1 MMMLTQ
7 KRLYEKKEKINKE
20 RKKVFVAKTAVTALV
35 DIMLENEK
43 YKTKLLLRNTKNV
56 KNGVYMTR

>member
-1 MMMLTQ
+1 MMLTQ
-7 KRLYEKKEKINKE
+7 KRLNEKKEKINKE

-43 YKTKLLLRNTKNV
+43 YKTKRLLRNTKNV

>member
-1 MMMLTQ
+1 MMLTQ

-43 YKTKLLLRNTKNV
+43 YKTKRLLRNTKNV

>member
-1 MMMLTQ
+1 MLTQ

-35 DIMLENEK
+35 DIMLENKK
-43 YKTKLLLRNTKNV
+43 YKTKRLLRNTKNV

>member
-1 MMMLTQ
+1 MMLTQ

>member
-1 MMMLTQ
+1 MLTQ

-43 YKTKLLLRNTKNV
+43 YKTKRLLRNTKNV

>member
-1 MMMLTQ
+1 MLTQ
-7 KRLYEKKEKINKE
+7 KRLNEKKEKINKE

>member
-1 MMMLTQ
+1 MLTQ

>member
-1 MMMLTQ
+1 MLTQ

-20 RKKVFVAKTAVTALV
+20 RKTVFVAKTAVTALV

>member
-1 MMMLTQ
+1 MLTQ
-7 KRLYEKKEKINKE
+7 KRLNEKKEKINKE

-35 DIMLENEK
+35 DIILENEK
-43 YKTKLLLRNTKNV
+43 YKTKRLLRNTKNV

>member
-1 MMMLTQ
+1 MMLTQ
-7 KRLYEKKEKINKE
+7 KRLDEKKEKINKE

-43 YKTKLLLRNTKNV
+43 YKTKRLLRNTKNV

>member
-1 MMMLTQ
+1 MLTQ
-7 KRLYEKKEKINKE
+7 KRLNEKKEKINKE

-43 YKTKLLLRNTKNV
+43 YKTKRLLRNTKNV

>member
-1 MMMLTQ
+1 MMLTQ
-7 KRLYEKKEKINKE
+7 KRLNEKKEKINKE